1 MQPKLGIIA
10 GGGELPVRIIDACR
24 AAGRPF
30 FVLALE
36 GQTPSETVAGTPH
49 AWVRMGAGGKA
60 LGILRKANIEEVVLA
75 GPVRRPSIA
84 ELKPDLWTAK
94 FVARVGM
101 KSLGDDGILGAL
113 VRELE
118 QKEGFRVVGAETLLP
133 GVQATEGV
141 LGQIRPDEQALSD
154 VARGIAVATA
164 LCALDAGQACVVQQ
178 GLVLAAEAIE
188 GTDAMLARAGELRRD
203 GPGGV
208 LVKVG
213 VAKTEGRADLPT
225 IGSVSVHAA
234 AAAGLRGIAVEAGCA
249 LIIDREQTIQAADA
263 AGLFVIGVGIPTA
276 LQ

>member
-36 GQTPSETVAGTPH
+36 GQTPPETVADTPH

-60 LGILRKANIEEVVLA
+60 LSVLRKANVEELVLA
-75 GPVRRPSIA
+75 GPVRRPSVA

-94 FVARVGM
+94 FVARVGI

-118 QKEGFRVVGAETLLP
+118 QKEGFRVVGAESLLR
-133 GVQATEGV
+133 GVQAPEGV
-141 LGQIRPDEQALSD
+141 IGQIRPDELALSD
-154 VARGIAVATA
+154 ISRGIVVATA
-164 LCALDAGQACVVQQ
+164 LCALDVGQACVVQQ

-213 VAKTEGRADLPT
+213 AAKSEGRADLPT
-225 IGSVSVHAA
+225 IGSSSVHAA

-249 LIIDREQTIQAADA
+249 LIIDREPTIQAADA
-263 AGLFVIGVGIPTA
+263 AGLFVIGIGIPTA
-276 LQ
+276 SQ